1 MAILPVS
8 LNNGLPTMAGRLS
21 GAMGFLIITITT
33 PLRMKSW
40 GFPAARLVIGGPGGE
55 EVEVEAGDALL
66 LPAGTG
72 HCRLSATL
80 DFQVV
85 GAYPP
90 GMEFDLCKQ
99 AATPAVLSR
108 IVSLPFPE
116 QDPVNGNSLPL
127 TQFWK
132 TPPFSP

>member
-1 MAILPVS
+1 VLGVAR
-8 LNNGLPTMAGRLS
+8 GT
-21 GAMGFLIITITT
+21 
-33 PLRMKSW
+33 
-40 GFPAARLVIGGPGGE
+40 ARLVIGGPGGE
-55 EVEVEAGDALL
+55 EMEVEAGDALL